1 MIDRAQEVR
10 YVVKIDVQAVVEPI
24 ETEDPNDDR
33 DHLAEINDMLDDLDL
48 DDLDLD
54 DDEERQKL
62 CFDLC
67 PQCYRKYVQDPLG
80 AETLMHVGFSH
91 N

>member
-1 MIDRAQEVR
+1 ML
-10 YVVKIDVQAVVEPI
+10 
-24 ETEDPNDDR
+24 DDL
-33 DHLAEINDMLDDLDL
+33 DLDDLDL